1 LQCSG
6 WGFIFLRG
14 GPIDVDYI
22 TVKGRG
28 RAELLIKKSRFLAEV
43 APASSVADA
52 LAFLQQVRNEQAGAT
67 HHCYAYKAGVNQRLS
82 DDGEPSGTAGRPIF
96 DVIEKQGLSDLVV
109 VVTRYYGGILL
120 GAGGLV
126 RAYSQAAVAGIEAAG
141 VARALVASEVRFV
154 VDYHQLARV
163 QYLVQQRGA
172 LVLDLD
178 FTDTVTVLCRLLAI
192 DLPRLET
199 DLLELTAGS
208 ILVEHVRD
216 LQVNLDLQPIHGA
229 P

>member
-1 LQCSG
+1 
-6 WGFIFLRG
+6 
-14 GPIDVDYI
+14 VDYI

-28 RAELLIKKSRFLAEV
+28 RAELLIKKSRFLSEV
-43 APASSVADA
+43 APASSEADA
-52 LAFLQQVRNEQAGAT
+52 LAFLQQVRTEQAGAT
-67 HHCYAYKAGVNQRLS
+67 HHCYAYKAGGHQRLS

-126 RAYSQAAVAGIEAAG
+126 RAYSQAAVAGVEAAG

-154 VDYHQLARV
+154 VDYHRLARV

-172 LVLDLD
+172 LVLALD
-178 FTDTVTVLCRLLAI
+178 FTDKVTVLCRLLAI
-192 DLPRLET
+192 DLPRLEA
-199 DLLELTAGS
+199 DLLELTAGC
-208 ILVEHVRD
+208 ILVEHLRD
-216 LQVNLDLQPIHGA
+216 LHVGGDLQPIHGA
-229 P
+229 T